1 MFSKVHVDRKLH
13 DADSQLIA
21 NSLSG
26 VSHFNTTLQNL

>member
-1 MFSKVHVDRKLH
+1 MFSKVHVDHKLH
-13 DADSQLIA
+13 DADSQLTA